1 MARGRLLVGLIF
13 LALTSVIQADAQ
25 SFPERGYF
33 RSLISQPAVQSS
45 IPGPEGLRDYM
56 VDGKLRLTLGDA
68 IRLTLMNNTDVRINE
83 LQVESAKFS
92 VERAYSPFDPM
103 ATSSFNAARSNSPSF
118 TQLAGA
124 STLSSLNQ
132 QTQFGYSQ
140 TFETGTSYQIGLS
153 TTKSSTNS
161 IFNFFNPSIFS
172 GLSLSF
178 AQPLLRN
185 RGLFPNRAPIIIA
198 RRNLEESQA
207 TFEASVNDSIQ
218 QVVAQYWATVQAREN
233 LVVQRK
239 ALDLSEAT
247 YKQQKR
253 SLELGAIPPL
263 DIYRSES
270 DVASRRVAVIQS
282 EYNLK
287 QAEDLL
293 RHAIGADLDNYFRAL
308 DLDLT
313 EKPEPSG
320 DLVSLDEATALQRAL
335 ARRPE
340 FKALRETLANDET
353 SIRLAHNSLL
363 PDLRLNGFYTS
374 NGLGGN
380 QLDISKAPPTL
391 VSHGGFTDALGQIF
405 GFGFPTY
412 GFTLTLNLPI
422 KNRAARAD
430 LGNALVSR
438 RRGLYLE
445 RQLRQAVTLE
455 VVNVV
460 HQLEEAKLS
469 MAAAGIARDL
479 AQKTLEAEQRKY
491 ELGTETI
498 FFVLDAQNSL
508 AQAELSYLQAEIG
521 YNLAVTAVD
530 HATGELLARYQVQI
544 AHTYH

>member
-1 MARGRLLVGLIF
+1 MARGHLVTVLAFLVLIP
-13 LALTSVIQADAQ
+13 VIPAGAQ
-25 SFPERGYF
+25 TFPTRGYF
-33 RSLISQPAVQSS
+33 NSLISQPVVQSS
-45 IPGPEGLRDYM
+45 IPGPEGLRDY
-56 VDGKLRLTLGDA
+56 VANGKLRLTLNDA

-92 VERAYSPFDPM
+92 VERAYSPFDPL
-103 ATSSFNAARSNSPSF
+103 ATSSFNTSRSNSPSF

-124 STLSSLNQ
+124 PTLSSLNQ
-132 QTQFGYSQ
+132 QTQFGYFQ

-153 TTKSSTNS
+153 TAKSSTNS

-172 GLSLSF
+172 GLNLSF

-198 RRNLEESQA
+198 RRNLEQSHA
-207 TFEASVNDSIQ
+207 TFVASVNDSIQ
-218 QVVAQYWATVQAREN
+218 QVVAQYWVAVQAREN
-233 LVVQRK
+233 LIVQRK
-239 ALDLSEAT
+239 ALDLAEAT

-270 DVASRRVAVIQS
+270 DVATRRVAVIQS
-282 EYNLK
+282 EYSLK

-293 RHAIGADLDNYFRAL
+293 RRTIGADLDNYFRAL

-313 EKPEPSG
+313 ERPEPSG

-340 FKALRETLANDET
+340 FEALHETLANEET
-353 SIRLAHNSLL
+353 GIRLAHNSLL
-363 PDLRLNGFYTS
+363 PDMRLNGFYTS

-380 QLDISKAPPTL
+380 QLDITKSPPNL
-391 VSHGGFTDALGQIF
+391 ISEGGFTNALGQIF

-422 KNRAARAD
+422 KNHAAQAD
-430 LGNALVSR
+430 LGSALVSR

-445 RQLRQAVTLE
+445 RQLQQAITLE
-455 VVNVV
+455 VANVI

-469 MAAAGIARDL
+469 LAAAGIARDL

-498 FFVLDAQNSL
+498 FFVLDAQNAL

-530 HATGELLARYQVQI
+530 HATGELLARYRVQI
-544 AHTYH
+544 AKTFH